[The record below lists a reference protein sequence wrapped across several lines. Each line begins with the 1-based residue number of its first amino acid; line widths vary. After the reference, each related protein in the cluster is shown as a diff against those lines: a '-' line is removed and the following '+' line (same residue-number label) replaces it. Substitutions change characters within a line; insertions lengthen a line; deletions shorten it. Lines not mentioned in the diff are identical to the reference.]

1 MFLYEVED
9 LSETLVKIQLEAK
22 LLESSVQLW
31 SKLCTFKL
39 SLWFIVWLND
49 ISLLLY
55 FKK

>member
-1 MFLYEVED
+1 MFLFEVDD

-39 SLWFIVWLND
+39 SLWFSVWFND
-49 ISLLLY
+49 ISLMLY

>member
-31 SKLCTFKL
+31 GKLCPFKL

>member
-9 LSETLVKIQLEAK
+9 LSESLVKIQLEAK
-22 LLESSVQLW
+22 LHESSVQLW
-31 SKLCTFKL
+31 GKLCPFKL

>member
-31 SKLCTFKL
+31 SKLCPFKL
-39 SLWFIVWLND
+39 SLWFSVWFND
-49 ISLLLY
+49 ISLMLY

>member
-31 SKLCTFKL
+31 GKLCPFKL
-39 SLWFIVWLND
+39 SLWLSVWFSD
-49 ISLLLY
+49 ISLTLY

>member
-9 LSETLVKIQLEAK
+9 LSESLVKIQLEAK

-31 SKLCTFKL
+31 GKLCPFKL